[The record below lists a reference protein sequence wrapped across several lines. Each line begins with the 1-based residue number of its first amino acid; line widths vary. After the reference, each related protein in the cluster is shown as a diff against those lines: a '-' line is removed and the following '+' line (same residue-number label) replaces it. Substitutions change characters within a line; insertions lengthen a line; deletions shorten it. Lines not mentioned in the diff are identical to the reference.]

1 MKNIELQEIL
11 SHFTDDSEIVVAVP
25 PNKAEGVYKIAM
37 ILPSQKKPTILL
49 GE

>member
-1 MKNIELQEIL
+1 MTVSELKKIVANL
-11 SHFTDDSEIVVAVP
+11 DNDSEIVVAVP